1 MIVSQYSWGRR
12 VGKLSQQADSAPK
25 PLGDRLPAFGRNG
38 MPLVRKARRAE
49 HDFETVECAVA
60 DKRLFARTGR
70 YLNVLEG
77 LEQFVELSLADRA
90 FPWHEFRVVDRR
102 AGRKAISNNQRLPL
116 GQIEALRLFSPD
128 KTNGASVAARA
139 TGLSKG
145 CI

>member
-1 MIVSQYSWGRR
+1 
-12 VGKLSQQADSAPK
+12 
-25 PLGDRLPAFGRNG
+25 
-38 MPLVRKARRAE
+38 MPLVRKALRAE

-90 FPWHEFRVVDRR
+90 FPWHESRAVDRLS
-102 AGRKAISNNQRLPL
+102 GRKAVSNNQRPPL

-128 KTNGASVAARA
+128 KTKCASAAARE
-139 TGLSKG
+139 TGLPKG
-145 CI
+145 CK